1 MQLYIRGIFIL
12 PLLGFGS
19 VWLYGCLPRW
29 AGSSGRPQPPHGS
42 ARQIEG
48 PGSPPGH
55 ACPPSSRRHGP
66 GKPAAGRRRGTDR
79 PWPAPCPRAAPQITT
94 ACALCPRAG
103 PSAPAASPA
112 SPSGLVPRIK
122 ASPPQQ
128 PRGQPQRPATAPH
141 GLAPSSVP
149 VLAPTRLHR
158 PRRAASSAPALPSPC
173 SGADDPPD
181 SLRSRAGRSRKSH
194 RATGPVSRSPSP
206 HPTAAI
212 PHRSSHS
219 PRNGPGPTPPSA
231 AAKQPPTPYPS
242 TGKASP

>member
-29 AGSSGRPQPPHGS
+29 AGSSGRPQQPHGS

-112 SPSGLVPRIK
+112 PPSGLVPRIK

-128 PRGQPQRPATAPH
+128 PRGPPQRPATAPH

-149 VLAPTRLHR
+149 VSPPRASTGPAEPPAAP
-158 PRRAASSAPALPSPC
+158 PRCPLPVPVPMILPTASAAAL
-173 SGADDPPD
+173 GA
-181 SLRSRAGRSRKSH
+181 AAK
-194 RATGPVSRSPSP
+194 ATGPQGQSADHRHRTRLPRSRTD
-206 HPTAAI
+206 HPIAPATVPAR
-212 PHRSSHS
+212 H
-219 PRNGPGPTPPSA
+219 PPSA